1 MYKIVLIDDEPWSS
15 AVLVKSINWE
25 ELGFYVSGIYQN
37 STKAYEEILKNA
49 PDVIITDIAMPV
61 LNGLDLISKIKKS
74 LPNIRFI
81 ILSAYKD
88 FEYAKTAMKLGV
100 ADYCVKPVDT
110 TEIIELLIEIKI
122 ELDEKFGNKMYSD
135 IPQDK
140 FEEIAF
146 YIEENM
152 HDKLSLLSIAER
164 FFVSRTYIC
173 VLFRKN
179 KNLTFSQYLT
189 NIRIERSKMLLKNT
203 NMKLLEIAEKVG
215 FQDEYYFSKVFKKYT
230 GKSPST
236 YRKDKE
242 VENV

>member
-1 MYKIVLIDDEPWSS
+1 MYKVVLIDDEPWSS
-15 AVLVKSINWE
+15 AVLVKSVNWE

-37 STKAYEEILKNA
+37 STKAYEEISKNV

-61 LNGLDLISKIKKS
+61 LNGLDLISKVKKAS
-74 LPNIRFI
+74 TDTRFI

-110 TEIIELLIEIKI
+110 TEIIDLLIEIKL

-140 FEEIAF
+140 FEEIAL
-146 YIEENM
+146 YIEENI
-152 HDKLSLLSIAER
+152 HDKLSLLSIAEK

-189 NIRIERSKMLLKNT
+189 NIRIDRSKFLLKNT

-215 FQDEYYFSKVFKKYT
+215 FQDEYYFSKVFKKNT

-242 VENV
+242 VEYE